1 MARSFNS
8 PRVENVH
15 AFNWSLCQFGEWQSH
30 NLSSK
35 KEKRCHKF
43 EMRTCTCHFESILI
57 RSSVHAPIWCTV
69 WVWVHESREYM
80 VMTLPF
86 ELIWASVSISLGAM
100 RREHFPGINFLQI
113 SAVSHMVRRHGVARE
128 ADPGLWLDLHLLW
141 LYAME
146 FSKRLPQSCQLK
158 SMNGSTCYVWL
169 FDSCSQSTL
178 LDYTGWVFLNL
189 FWLASLIN
197 WIIET

>member
-1 MARSFNS
+1 MCMHLIS
-8 PRVENVH
+8 
-15 AFNWSLCQFGEWQSH
+15 FNWSLCQFGEWQSH

-100 RREHFPGINFLQI
+100 RREKAFFWHQCEKALCFLQFPTWGD
-113 SAVSHMVRRHGVARE
+113 MLWHG
-128 ADPGLWLDLHLLW
+128 
-141 LYAME
+141 
-146 FSKRLPQSCQLK
+146 KRTQALAGP
-158 SMNGSTCYVWL
+158 
-169 FDSCSQSTL
+169 
-178 LDYTGWVFLNL
+178 
-189 FWLASLIN
+189 ASLVAVRDGVF
-197 WIIET
+197 ETPLAVVPT